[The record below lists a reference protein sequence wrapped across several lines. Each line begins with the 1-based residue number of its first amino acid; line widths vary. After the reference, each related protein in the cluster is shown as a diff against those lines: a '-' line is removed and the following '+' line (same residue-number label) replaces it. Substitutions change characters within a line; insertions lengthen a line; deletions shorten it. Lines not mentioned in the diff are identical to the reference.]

1 MRVIDGQLF
10 RFPIEAQQGQ
20 KLRRTLANLIASE
33 TMNATYEGQ
42 IIGGRQIIEE
52 SQVFRDHADLAFSL

>member
-33 TMNATYEGQ
+33 TMNATYEG
-42 IIGGRQIIEE
+42 RELNRWWE
-52 SQVFRDHADLAFSL
+52 PRAPSAF